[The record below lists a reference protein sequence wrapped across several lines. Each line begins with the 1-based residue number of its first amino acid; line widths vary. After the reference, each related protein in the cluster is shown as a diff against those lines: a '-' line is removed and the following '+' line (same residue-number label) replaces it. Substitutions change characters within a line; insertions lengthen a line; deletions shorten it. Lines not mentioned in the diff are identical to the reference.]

1 MENTKLE
8 KERYKMKFV
17 KDEEIQKVLELHETK
32 IKLSEPP
39 HIVIQGEGELM
50 GTKMLLIRLHGCNV
64 KCDGCDSFHT
74 WDEKRLSTTIQEYR
88 VVELAKILNNIL
100 VKNELTWLMVTGG
113 EPQLWRKEILELY
126 NQMKILRLQNKKHLP
141 KLKLEIETTGMM
153 DWSMFEEID
162 NSIHFDL
169 SPKIGSLFNS
179 KMKKEINYKFF
190 ETLGTIGND
199 LMFLPQWNIKIVC
212 SKKNW
217 KNDLQAI
224 KDFQKKYKIPNDK
237 IYLMP
242 FGTTEEVIKE
252 ESKFLIEKAVKYKF
266 NFSPRLHILIY
277 GDKRLV

>member
-1 MENTKLE
+1 
-8 KERYKMKFV
+8 MKIV
-17 KDEEIQKVLELHETK
+17 KDEEIQKVLELAEIK
-32 IKLSEPP
+32 LKLSEPP

-64 KCDGCDSFHT
+64 KCNSCDSFHT

-88 VVELAKILNNIL
+88 VVELAKLLNIIL
-100 VKNELTWLMVTGG
+100 VKNDIQWLMVTGG

-126 NQMKILRLQNKKHLP
+126 NQIKILRMTSKNILHGIR
-141 KLKLEIETTGMM
+141 LEIETTGMM
-153 DWSMFEEID
+153 DWSMFSKID
-162 NSIHFDL
+162 SYIHFDL
-169 SPKIGSLFNS
+169 SPKIGSLYNS
-179 KMKKEINYKFF
+179 KMKKDIDYKFF
-190 ETLGTIGND
+190 NTLRGQKNGT
-199 LMFLPQWNIKIVC
+199 MFFPEWNVKIVC

-224 KDFQKKYKIPNDK
+224 KDFQKKYKIENDK

-252 ESKFLIEKAVKYKF
+252 ESKFLIEKCIKHKF

>member
-1 MENTKLE
+1 
-8 KERYKMKFV
+8 MKIV
-17 KDEEIQKVLELHETK
+17 KDEEIQKVLELAEIK
-32 IKLSEPP
+32 LKLSEPP

-64 KCDGCDSFHT
+64 KCNSCDSFHT

-88 VVELAKILNNIL
+88 VVELAKILNDIL
-100 VKNELTWLMVTGG
+100 VKNEIQWLMVTGG

-126 NQMKILRLQNKKHLP
+126 EQIRLLQKVNKKFLP
-141 KLKLEIETTGMM
+141 PLHLEIETTGMM
-153 DWSMFEEID
+153 DWSLFHKAD
-162 NSIHFDL
+162 TYIHFDL
-169 SPKIGSLFNS
+169 SPKIGSLYNS
-179 KMKKEINYKFF
+179 KMKKDINYKFF
-190 ETLGTIGND
+190 DTLGTVKND
-199 LMFLPQWNIKIVC
+199 LMFMPQWNVKIVC

-224 KDFQKKYKIPNDK
+224 KHFQKKYKIENDK

-242 FGTTEEVIKE
+242 FGTTEEVVKE
-252 ESKFLIEKAVKYKF
+252 ESKFLIEKCIKYKF

>member
-1 MENTKLE
+1 
-8 KERYKMKFV
+8 MKIV
-17 KDEEIQKVLELHETK
+17 KDEEIQKVLELAEIK
-32 IKLSEPP
+32 LKLSEPP

-50 GTKMLLIRLHGCNV
+50 GIKMLLIRLHGCNV
-64 KCDGCDSFHT
+64 RCNSCDSFHT

-100 VKNELTWLMVTGG
+100 VKNDIQWLMVTGG

-126 NQMKILRLQNKKHLP
+126 EQIKILRLSNKKRLP

-153 DWSMFEEID
+153 DWSIFEPID
-162 NSIHFDL
+162 YQVHFDL
-169 SPKIGSLFNS
+169 SPKIGSLYNS
-179 KMKKEINYKFF
+179 KMKKDIDYKFF
-190 ETLGTIGND
+190 NTLGTVKND
-199 LMFLPQWNIKIVC
+199 LMFMPQWNVKIVC
-212 SKKNW
+212 SKNNW

-224 KDFQKKYKIPNDK
+224 KDFQKKYKIDNGK

-252 ESKFLIEKAVKYKF
+252 ESKFLIDKCIKHKF